1 MDNWE
6 SYEKTI
12 NKKMNFKWQIGI
24 FKCLNSLVIQII
36 TNDDMPLY
44 INQTSKNLKAPMFIA
59 GRNTKK
65 TVISNIAFGNKKCDG
80 LEKWKLLF

>member
-1 MDNWE
+1 
-6 SYEKTI
+6 
-12 NKKMNFKWQIGI
+12 
-24 FKCLNSLVIQII
+24 
-36 TNDDMPLY
+36 MPLY